1 MDAAAADA
9 GNPAIVLRGL
19 MRRFGSLVAVDAVDL
34 AIAAGTIH
42 GLLGTNGAGK
52 TTVIKML
59 ATLLPPTAGTAT
71 VAGYDIRRQ
80 PFEVRRHIGYV
91 SQMLS
96 ADGEL
101 TGWENLLIAA
111 KLYRI
116 PRAER
121 APRMR
126 QALRF
131 MGLEGDADRLV
142 GRYSGGMVRRLE
154 IAQAMLHRPPVLFL
168 DEPTVGLDPT
178 ARHEVWQRIRALRDD
193 AGATILLTTHDMDE
207 AGQLCEGLAFM
218 HRGRLVAE
226 GTPAALR
233 RALGEG
239 ASSKAARCA
248 AALAQAGA
256 VAEADIRKLRHDPW
270 ELLVRM
276 AQPVASLHRTM
287 LRSQRDALRH
297 RGDGPCHHLHLEI
310 AAVVAEGAGLVVHGQ
325 QQLARGARDEAD
337 LAADEEWEIGPDPGH
352 QRADVQCLVG
362 ILRRGVPAIAFRT
375 VVGDDG
381 FDALAAVRPQ
391 PAARHADE
399 PVGDHDD
406 ARGRPGPVRLHGQAL
421 VRHLGRAVRGQRGV
435 AHTPGRRTGRG
446 RA

>member
-1 MDAAAADA
+1 MSRRALDATAADV
-9 GNPAIVLRGL
+9 GTPAIVLRGL
-19 MRRFGSLVAVDAVDL
+19 TRRFGGLVAVDAVDL

-71 VAGYDIRRQ
+71 VAGYDIRRE

-126 QALRF
+126 EALRF
-131 MGLEGDADRLV
+131 MSLEGDADRLV
-142 GRYSGGMVRRLE
+142 GHYSGGMVRRLE

-193 AGATILLTTHDMDE
+193 SGATILLTTHDMDE
-207 AGQLCEGLAFM
+207 AGQLCERLAFM

-233 RALGEG
+233 RALGEDATLDDVFIRLTG
-239 ASSKAARCA
+239 
-248 AALAQAGA
+248 AALGGREELRD
-256 VAEADIRKLRHDPW
+256 VARLRKTFR
-270 ELLVRM
+270 R
-276 AQPVASLHRTM
+276 
-287 LRSQRDALRH
+287 
-297 RGDGPCHHLHLEI
+297 LE
-310 AAVVAEGAGLVVHGQ
+310 
-325 QQLARGARDEAD
+325 
-337 LAADEEWEIGPDPGH
+337 
-352 QRADVQCLVG
+352 
-362 ILRRGVPAIAFRT
+362 
-375 VVGDDG
+375 
-381 FDALAAVRPQ
+381 
-391 PAARHADE
+391 
-399 PVGDHDD
+399 
-406 ARGRPGPVRLHGQAL
+406 
-421 VRHLGRAVRGQRGV
+421 
-435 AHTPGRRTGRG
+435 
-446 RA
+446 